1 MATSASVYNYQRTVR
16 QILKR
21 HRKDPTSFVVHIHP
35 QFMRFEKQ
43 DGCFMF
49 ESRTKV
55 RGLPH
60 DCRTFCTTFA
70 TNSYPW
76 TSWMC
81 LSKQVC
87 LFLRVVC
94 W

>member
-21 HRKDPTSFVVHIHP
+21 HRKDPASFVVHIHP

-55 RGLPH
+55 RVGLTPGFPALH
-60 DCRTFCTTFA
+60 PRPKAACGPCR
-70 TNSYPW
+70 
-76 TSWMC
+76 
-81 LSKQVC
+81 
-87 LFLRVVC
+87 RI
-94 W
+94 